1 MKFELIL
8 ADCPWKYDDSA
19 SAGKRGAAHK
29 YPVMRLEDICA
40 MPIKQ
45 LAAPNCLLAMW
56 WVAPMPLEALTVV
69 RAWGFEMK
77 TMKGFTW
84 HKLTT
89 KNELSHFGMG
99 NWTRANTEDCL
110 IATRGRPHRASAS
123 VRQFIEAKK
132 GRHSEKP
139 PEVRDR
145 LVQLVGDVPRL
156 ELFARDAAPGWAA
169 YGNEI
174 ESDPEVSRI
183 ITGGR

>member
-8 ADCPWKYDDSA
+8 ADPPWKYDDSA

-29 YPVMRLEDICA
+29 YSVMRLEDICA

-69 RAWGFEMK
+69 RAWGFEFK

-84 HKLTT
+84 KKLT
-89 KNELSHFGMG
+89 KHGKDHMGMG
-99 NWTRANTEDCL
+99 NLTRANTEDCL
-110 IATRGRPHRASAS
+110 FAVRGRPKRVNAG
-123 VRQFIEAKK
+123 VRQFIEAKR

-139 PEVRDR
+139 AEVRDR
-145 LVQLVGDVPRL
+145 LVQLVGDVPRV

-169 YGNEI
+169 FGDEI

-183 ITGGR
+183 ITGV